1 MCRWHVKVQE
11 TTKKSHN
18 FSEKKETEAVFADG

>member
-18 FSEKKETEAVFADG
+18 FSEKKEIEAVSDG